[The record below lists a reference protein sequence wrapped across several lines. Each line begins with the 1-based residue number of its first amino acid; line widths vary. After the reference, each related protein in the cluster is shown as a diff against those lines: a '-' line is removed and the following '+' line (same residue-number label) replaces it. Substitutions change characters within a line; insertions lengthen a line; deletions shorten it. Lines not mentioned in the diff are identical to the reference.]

1 MTTTFYKIVA
11 RLIMT
16 LSLGMGFMNI
26 GIVYA
31 DEHDAHH
38 EREAHRAG
46 NPYRTQH
53 WVFDNRYHHGHYYPR
68 IGYSVT
74 VLPSGNLTL
83 GFGSRRFFFQAGV
96 WYEPTPVG
104 FAVVQP
110 PIGIITPV
118 LPPDYSTIWVAGVP
132 YYYANETYY
141 AAAQGGYTVVN
152 PPAAGTYTEAPP
164 APPPTSAPAPQPSSG
179 TWYYCAS
186 TNSYYPYVATCNE
199 GWKPVPASAPPNH

>member
-1 MTTTFYKIVA
+1 MITTFFKITV
-11 RLIMT
+11 RLIVT
-16 LSLGMGFMNI
+16 LSLGMGFLSINN
-26 GIVYA
+26 VYA

-38 EREAHRAG
+38 ERDAHRAG
-46 NPYRTQH
+46 YPYHTDH
-53 WVFDNRYHHGHYYPR
+53 WVFDDRYHHGHYYPR

-74 VLPSGNLTL
+74 VLPSGYLTL
-83 GFGSRRFFFQAGV
+83 GFGGRRLFFQAGV

-104 FAVVQP
+104 YAVVQP
-110 PIGIITPV
+110 PIGIIAPV

-141 AAAQGGYTVVN
+141 AATQGGYTVVN

-164 APPPTSAPAPQPSSG
+164 ATSAPAPSPQSSSG
-179 TWYYCAS
+179 SWYYCTS

-199 GWKPVPASAPPNH
+199 GWKLVPATAPPNH